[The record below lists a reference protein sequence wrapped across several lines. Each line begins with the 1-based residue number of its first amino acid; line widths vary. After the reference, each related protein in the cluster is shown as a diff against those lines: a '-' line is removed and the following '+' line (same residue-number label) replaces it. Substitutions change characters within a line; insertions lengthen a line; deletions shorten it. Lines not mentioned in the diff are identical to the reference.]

1 MTIKDVVYVYRLVGG
16 EKLAWHGRYH
26 THGPEDYEFH
36 FFLEGHGAFLLN
48 RSRQR
53 IEGQR
58 LFLTRPH
65 EFHSILPEAVEKPI
79 SYYAV
84 LFEPDQDS
92 AADRE
97 ALSLIDP
104 GLGRRRGP
112 GVLEARDRFLIEE
125 LYYLHRNGSG
135 GPDRAAEYLLLSL
148 IHRWYGS
155 GTQEKDASGE
165 PSREQQRNEHVDR
178 ALALMVKSVR
188 EKLGSAD
195 LAHRLGLSEE
205 HFIRLF
211 RSRIGMS
218 PFQYFTRL
226 KIEAASSFL
235 VDSRLGVGLVSDHFG
250 FENPF
255 HFSRVFK
262 KCTGLS
268 PLAYRRT
275 FCQPIH
281 S

>member
-1 MTIKDVVYVYRLVGG
+1 MTIKDIVYVYRLVGG

-26 THGPEDYEFH
+26 THGPKDYEFH
-36 FFLEGHGAFLLN
+36 FFLEGQGAFLLN
-48 RSRQR
+48 RSRLR
-53 IEGQR
+53 IEGHC

-65 EFHSILPEAVEKPI
+65 EFHSILPEAVEKPV

-84 LFEPDQDS
+84 LFEPDQHS

-97 ALSLIDP
+97 ALALIDSRDP
-104 GLGRRRGP
+104 GLRGP
-112 GVLEARDRFLIEE
+112 MPLEARDRFLIEE
-125 LYYLHRNGSG
+125 LYRLRRG
-135 GPDRAAEYLLLSL
+135 GPAGTDRSAEFLLLSL
-148 IHRWYGS
+148 IHRWYAS
-155 GTQEKDASGE
+155 GTPRNPAAGRPAADK
-165 PSREQQRNEHVDR
+165 QRNEHVDR
-178 ALALMVKSVR
+178 ALALMERSIR
-188 EKLGSAD
+188 EKLGSGD
-195 LAHRLGLSEE
+195 LAARIGLSEE

-226 KIEAASSFL
+226 KIEAASSYL
-235 VDSRLGVGLVSDHFG
+235 METRLGVGLVADHFG

-268 PLAYRRT
+268 PQQYRLT
-275 FCQPIH
+275 FSPATLT
-281 S
+281 